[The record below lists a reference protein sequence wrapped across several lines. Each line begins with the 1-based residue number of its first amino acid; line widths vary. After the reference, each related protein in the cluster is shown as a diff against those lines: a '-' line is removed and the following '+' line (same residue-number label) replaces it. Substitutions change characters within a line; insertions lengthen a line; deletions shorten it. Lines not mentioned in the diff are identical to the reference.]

1 MPKHLNNELTNK
13 QIKWVLCVHSSMLS
27 TVVHTTK
34 HSKNIAFK
42 VFQKIFHHRSA
53 KLFSS

>member
-27 TVVHTTK
+27 TVVRTTK

-42 VFQKIFHHRSA
+42 VFQKNFPP
-53 KLFSS
+53 